1 MPFPF
6 AAAAIG
12 VSALLGATSGGSSA
26 SQQNE
31 LPQWLKDLL
40 LQELDRSGGQNG
52 FLPAQ
57 EEFQAVFDA
66 RAQQA
71 QDTLGFNVENFN
83 ANAASR
89 NVFSSGE
96 GLTQLYRQVYQPA
109 LNNLQTLGANL
120 NLAYSAQYQQGRI
133 ASEEMR
139 QRILELLTGGFTGQ
153 TAQQGGNFLG
163 DIAGAGT
170 NIGLLYGSGFFSG
183 NQVAPQNNFQYE
195 PSSNIPAPQPPP
207 RVWY

>member
-1 MPFPF
+1 M
-6 AAAAIG
+6 
-12 VSALLGATSGGSSA
+12 T
-26 SQQNE
+26 
-31 LPQWLKDLL
+31 
-40 LQELDRSGGQNG
+40 RSGEQNG
-52 FLPAQ
+52 FLPEQ

-66 RAQQA
+66 RAQHA

-133 ASEEMR
+133 ASEQMR
-139 QRILELLTGGFTGQ
+139 QRILAMLTEGISGT
-153 TAQQGGNFLG
+153 TTQQGGNFLG
-163 DIAGAGT
+163 DVAGAGS
-170 NIGLLYGSGFFSG
+170 NIARLYGSGFLSCKH
-183 NQVAPQNNFQYE
+183 VAPQTHIQNQR
-195 PSSNIPAPQPPP
+195 PSPHPSE
-207 RVWY
+207 WY

>member
-1 MPFPF
+1 MPFPYI
-6 AAAAIG
+6 AAAIG
-12 VSALLGATSGGSSA
+12 LSSVIGAASGGSSA

-31 LPQWLKDLL
+31 LPEWLKNLL
-40 LQELDRSGGQNG
+40 LQELNRSGEQNG

-71 QDTLGFNVENFN
+71 QQEIGFTAEKFN

-120 NLAYSAQYQQGRI
+120 SLQYSQQYQQGRI
-133 ASEEMR
+133 ASENFR
-139 QRILELLTGGFTGQ
+139 QRILAMLTGGFGGQ
-153 TAQQGGNFLG
+153 TTQQGGNFVG
-163 DIAGAGT
+163 DVAGAGT
-170 NIGLLYGSGFFSG
+170 NIALLYGSGFFG
-183 NQVAPQNNFQYE
+183 G
-195 PSSNIPAPQPPP
+195 SNA
-207 RVWY
+207 